1 MKSSSK
7 AKAISLLDKSLMKT
21 FPKVELHRHLEGMFS
36 LKHLFELSKKN
47 NLDTPRNYEDFKKE
61 FQFPKDS
68 GPDFLLFLSKF
79 KRFWYRS
86 LDDIDFIVYHSV
98 LTLKEEGLIYLEL
111 RFAPDHFAE
120 FNDFDHREVTKTV
133 INAADRAAKEIN
145 LTINYL
151 LTFNRMFQ
159 NSHEMIEDHK
169 KIDKLEIS
177 NIVGIDLAGDEINY
191 APELFIPFF
200 DYIKSLNKYKIDI
213 HAGETVDESHI
224 WSAIDKLHSNRIG
237 HGISAINDHKLLEY
251 IKEKNIYLCQCITSN
266 FQTGAWTDSK
276 NHPLGELYKNGYPV
290 CINSDDPSIQDADLT
305 DDYLKC
311 VEYFDFK
318 AEDFFRLNVNAIN
331 ASFISNENKEKLKI
345 KLESEYKLFLKRAE
359 LN

>member
-1 MKSSSK
+1 MKSSSQ
-7 AKAISLLDKSLMKT
+7 AKANSLLDKSLMKT

-47 NLDTPRNYEDFKKE
+47 KLDTPQNFDEFKKA

-86 LDDIDFIVYHSV
+86 YDDIDYIVYHSI
-98 LTLKEEGLIYLEL
+98 LALKEEGLIYLEL

-120 FNDFDHREVTKTV
+120 FNNYEHTEVTKIV
-133 INAADRAAKEIN
+133 VNAANRAAKEIN
-145 LTINYL
+145 LSINYL

-159 NSHEMIEDHK
+159 SSQEMIEDHK
-169 KIDKLEIS
+169 KIDKLEIP

-200 DYIKSLNKYKIDI
+200 DYIKSLKKYKIDI
-213 HAGETVDESHI
+213 HAGEVTDSSAI
-224 WSAIDKLHSNRIG
+224 WSAIEKLHADRIG
-237 HGISAINDHKLLEY
+237 HGISAIADKKLQEY
-251 IKEKNIYLCQCITSN
+251 IKQNNIFLCQCITSN
-266 FQTGAWTDSK
+266 FQTGACIDSK
-276 NHPLGELYKNGYPV
+276 NHPINDLYKSGAPV
-290 CINSDDPSIQDADLT
+290 CINSDDPTIQDADLT
-305 DDYLKC
+305 DDYIKC

-318 AEDFFRLNVNAIN
+318 AEDFYKLNINAIN
-331 ASFISNENKEKLKI
+331 ASFINDEEKLAIKEKLDSKYNI
-345 KLESEYKLFLKRAE
+345 FISKTK
-359 LN
+359 

>member
-7 AKAISLLDKSLMKT
+7 AKAVSLLDKSLMKT

-47 NLDTPRNYEDFKKE
+47 NLDTPRNFEDFKKE
-61 FQFPKDS
+61 FQFPKNS

-86 LDDIDFIVYHSV
+86 LDDIDYIVYHSV
-98 LTLKEEGLIYLEL
+98 LALKDEGLIYLEL

-120 FNDFDHREVTKTV
+120 FNDFDHREVTEIV
-133 INAADRAAKEIN
+133 INAANRAANEIN

-159 NSHEMIEDHK
+159 NSQEMIEDHK
-169 KIDKLEIS
+169 KIDKLEIPS
-177 NIVGIDLAGDEINY
+177 IVGVDLAGDETNY
-191 APELFIPFF
+191 APELFIQFF

-224 WSAIDKLHSNRIG
+224 WSAIKKLHSDRIG
-237 HGISAINDHKLLEY
+237 HGISAINDKKLLEY
-251 IKEKNIYLCQCITSN
+251 IKERKIYLCQCITSN
-266 FQTGAWTDSK
+266 FQTGAWTDSRK
-276 NHPLGELYKNGYPV
+276 HPLGELYKKGYPV

-305 DDYLKC
+305 DDYIKC
-311 VEYFDFK
+311 AEFFDFK
-318 AEDFFRLNVNAIN
+318 ADDFFKLNLNAID
-331 ASFISNENKEKLKI
+331 ASFISEKEKSLLKVR
-345 KLESEYKLFLKRAE
+345 LESEYKLFLKRAE
-359 LN
+359 FN

>member
-7 AKAISLLDKSLMKT
+7 AKANPLLDKSLMKT

-47 NLDTPRNYEDFKKE
+47 DLDTPENFEDFKKE

-86 LDDIDFIVYHSV
+86 LDDIDYIVYHSI
-98 LTLKEEGLIYLEL
+98 LALKDEGLIYLEL

-120 FNDFDHREVTKTV
+120 FNDFDHTVVTKIV
-133 INAADRAAKEIN
+133 INAADRAAKEIK
-145 LTINYL
+145 LVINYL
-151 LTFNRMFQ
+151 LTYNRMFQ
-159 NSHEMIEDHK
+159 NSQEMIEDHK
-169 KIDKLEIS
+169 KIDKLEINS
-177 NIVGIDLAGDEINY
+177 IVGIDLAGDEINY
-191 APELFIPFF
+191 APELFISFF
-200 DYIKSLNKYKIDI
+200 DYIKSLNRYKIDI

-224 WSAIDKLHSNRIG
+224 WSAIKKLHAQRIG
-237 HGISAINDHKLLEY
+237 HGISAINDIELLDY
-251 IKEKNIYLCQCITSN
+251 LKENNIYLCQCITSN
-266 FQTGAWTDSK
+266 FQTGAWTEPHK
-276 NHPLGELYKNGYPV
+276 HPLNELYKNGYPV

-311 VEYFDFK
+311 VEYFNFT
-318 AEDFFRLNVNAIN
+318 AEDFYKLNLNAIN
-331 ASFISNENKEKLKI
+331 AAFINDKEKEKLRER
-345 KLESEYKLFLKRAE
+345 LDREYKIFSKHIW
-359 LN
+359 

>member
-7 AKAISLLDKSLMKT
+7 AKANPLLDKSLMKT

-47 NLDTPRNYEDFKKE
+47 NLDTPQDFENFKKE
-61 FQFPKDS
+61 VQFPKDS

-86 LDDIDFIVYHSV
+86 LDDIDYIVYHSI
-98 LTLKEEGLIYLEL
+98 LALKDEGLIYLEL

-120 FNDFDHREVTKTV
+120 FNNFDHVEVTRVV
-133 INAADRAAKEIN
+133 INAVNRAAKEIN
-145 LTINYL
+145 LSINYL

-159 NSHEMIEDHK
+159 NSQEMIEDHK
-169 KIDKLEIS
+169 KIDKLEIP
-177 NIVGIDLAGDEINY
+177 NIVGVDLAGDEVNY

-200 DYIKSLNKYKIDI
+200 DYIKSLKKYKIDI

-224 WSAIDKLHSNRIG
+224 WSAIRKLHSDRIG
-237 HGISAINDHKLLEY
+237 HGISAINDKNLLEF
-251 IKEKNIYLCQCITSN
+251 IKEKQIYLCQCITSN

-276 NHPLGELYKNGYPV
+276 NHPLGELYKKGYPV

-311 VEYFDFK
+311 VKYFGFK
-318 AEDFFRLNVNAIN
+318 AEDFYNLNINAIN
-331 ASFISNENKEKLKI
+331 AAFLSDDLKALLKEKLK
-345 KLESEYKLFLKRAE
+345 KEYDLFLLRT
-359 LN
+359 